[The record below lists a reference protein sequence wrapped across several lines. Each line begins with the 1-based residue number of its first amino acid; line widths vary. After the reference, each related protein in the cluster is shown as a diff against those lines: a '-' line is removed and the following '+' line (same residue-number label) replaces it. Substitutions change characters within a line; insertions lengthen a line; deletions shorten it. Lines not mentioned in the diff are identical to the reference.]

1 MALMKKRLAA
11 AISRFSREQEIN
23 CPALLIN
30 LYFPVFEDL
39 QSTRSGKAAYLV
51 RDSVGAASGDVTA
64 DVTVTWARDRQRI
77 TGT

>member
-1 MALMKKRLAA
+1 MRLLQ
-11 AISRFSREQEIN
+11 SRACETFLGVCFLS
-23 CPALLIN
+23 